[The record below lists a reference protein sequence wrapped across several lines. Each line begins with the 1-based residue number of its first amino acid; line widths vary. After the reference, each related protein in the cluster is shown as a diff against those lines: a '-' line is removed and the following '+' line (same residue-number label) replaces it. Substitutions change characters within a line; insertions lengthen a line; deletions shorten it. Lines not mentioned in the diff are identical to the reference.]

1 MQLVA
6 RCLTPWGGDLQLE
19 APSQRVSD
27 TLTHYAKRKKKP
39 DRKVW
44 LFDAGPDQ
52 LLTRLRYSFVRVSI
66 SILSPM
72 AQNSGTF
79 SS

>member
-1 MQLVA
+1 M
-6 RCLTPWGGDLQLE
+6 WSGYM
-19 APSQRVSD
+19 PSSKGRKIGQAD
-27 TLTHYAKRKKKP
+27 GKKKP
-39 DRKVW
+39 DPKVW
-44 LFDAGPDQ
+44 LFLACLPDQ

>member
-1 MQLVA
+1 MPIGRSCIPVGLSPVLGHADGNKKSQA
-6 RCLTPWGGDLQLE
+6 RRPGFFCTCL
-19 APSQRVSD
+19 
-27 TLTHYAKRKKKP
+27 
-39 DRKVW
+39 
-44 LFDAGPDQ
+44 PDQ

>member
-1 MQLVA
+1 MNFTQTMLTLNSQVVRLYA
-6 RCLTPWGGDLQLE
+6 FKHGPQDGSGGQQKKNQTRRSGFFPCL
-19 APSQRVSD
+19 
-27 TLTHYAKRKKKP
+27 
-39 DRKVW
+39 
-44 LFDAGPDQ
+44 PDQ